1 MQEGVLNL
9 MSLKN
14 LTIRFKFAIPLV
26 FISFLFVVMGISAIS
41 VSLKLTEDSNDI
53 ANVYLE
59 GINLTLNADRD
70 LYQALTASQNY
81 LMATERNLPDE
92 DKAKFLSSFEENVQQ
107 AFDRMKKTLELTK
120 DSPELL
126 ALVSTFDADF
136 NAWHDS
142 AKEAIQK
149 SKEGDTF
156 VAFQINSSKALKQ
169 FGTLRDNYDR
179 VGEFLKNRADFTADR
194 ASKLSDKLIFS
205 ISVGVV
211 FVILASIF
219 CIIFGPR
226 LVTYRLR
233 DITTAMK
240 EISSGDGDLRSRLDE
255 DGKDEISKLAAV
267 FNALMDN
274 IQQLVIAIKNDTSIL
289 TNSEITLNSASVKN
303 VNVVNEQKENID
315 SIVTAV
321 HKLSSSVKE
330 VSRNTQTASSGM
342 SSVKSLSQESLAT
355 INTSVEHTN
364 SLSSSIGHANTV
376 IKQLAAQSQDIISVL
391 DVIKS
396 IAEQTNLLAL
406 NAAIEAARA
415 GEQGRGFAVVADEV
429 RTLASRTQK
438 STEDINTM
446 LSGLEKG
453 VSEAVDAILKGN
465 NQIEQVVNI
474 SETLKNSLK
483 NVNASIDDTSNLM
496 ERINVSTK
504 QQDQS
509 TENINA
515 YISSLQSLCKTSVEI
530 AEDTSNAALK
540 VSSSTKS
547 LNTKAGR
554 FKV

>member
-1 MQEGVLNL
+1 
-9 MSLKN
+9 
-14 LTIRFKFAIPLV
+14 
-26 FISFLFVVMGISAIS
+26 MGISAIS